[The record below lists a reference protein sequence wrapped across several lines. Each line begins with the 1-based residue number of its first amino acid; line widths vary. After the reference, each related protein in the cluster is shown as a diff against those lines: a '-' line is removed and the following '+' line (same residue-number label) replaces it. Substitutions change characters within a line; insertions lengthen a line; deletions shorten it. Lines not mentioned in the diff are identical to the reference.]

1 MAAAELCCRTP
12 GWDFTSAFPQPVPRN
27 SGKCCPTS
35 ADAGMGLDPEP
46 LPREV
51 ERPD

>member
-1 MAAAELCCRTP
+1 
-12 GWDFTSAFPQPVPRN
+12 
-27 SGKCCPTS
+27 
-35 ADAGMGLDPEP
+35 MGLDPEP